1 MPFTNYINS
10 FTIHLTR
17 PAGEGRIMTGCMW
30 ARNSCYVM
38 VVGELQ
44 KATLAPLFRKRLVC
58 PTDSS
63 PVLIDL
69 PCSKVT
75 PRSGKKT
82 PTLPPPAAPVLP
94 SVANQCV
101 FWWWGGAEGNICINI
116 LVCIKGTRSRSQSGR
131 VIL

>member
-75 PRSGKKT
+75 PRSGKKNPNLT
-82 PTLPPPAAPVLP
+82 ASRRASP
-94 SVANQCV
+94 SVCGQPMRV
-101 FWWWGGAEGNICINI
+101 
-116 LVCIKGTRSRSQSGR
+116 LVVGR
-131 VIL
+131 RRR